1 MNNLLEKI
9 LLWDQ
14 KLFLYLNGLHSDSL
28 DPLMIWISGKLTWL
42 PFYVVILGFIAWHF
56 RKRTIIVLVG
66 IALTILFADQLA
78 SGLMKP
84 LFSRL
89 RPCHDPLLEGL
100 VYLAKGCGGKYGFVS
115 SHAANTFG
123 VAMFL
128 WLTFTN
134 LYKWIPVMFL
144 WAAIV
149 SYSRIYL
156 GVHYPLDIIVGGLV
170 GIGSAWVAYA
180 LLEKVVLKK
189 RPGYLRPLSQ

>member
-1 MNNLLEKI
+1 MNSLLEKL

-14 KLFLYLNGLHSDSL
+14 ELFLYLNGLHTDSL
-28 DPLMIWISGKLTWL
+28 DPIMVWISGKLTWL
-42 PFYVVILGFIAWHF
+42 PFYVVILLFIAWHF
-56 RKRTIIVLVG
+56 RKRTLIILVG

-84 LFSRL
+84 LFGRL
-89 RPCHDPLLEGL
+89 RPCHDPVLEGL

-128 WLTFTN
+128 WLTFKD
-134 LYKWIPVMFL
+134 LYKWIAIMFV

-156 GVHYPLDIIVGGLV
+156 GVHYPLDIIVGGAV
-170 GIGSAWVAYA
+170 GVGSAWIAYL
-180 LLEKVVLKK
+180 LLEKVIFRNK
-189 RPGYLRPLSQ
+189 PQYLRPLTQ

>member
-1 MNNLLEKI
+1 MNNLVENI
-9 LLWDQ
+9 ASWDQ
-14 KLFLYLNGLHSDSL
+14 ELFLYLNALHNDSL
-28 DPLMIWISGKLTWL
+28 DPIMIWISGKLTWL
-42 PFYVVILGFIAWHF
+42 PFYVIILAFIIWHF
-56 RKRTIIVLVG
+56 KKRTLLILVG

-84 LFSRL
+84 LFGRL
-89 RPCHDPLLEGL
+89 RPCHDPALEGL
-100 VYLAKGCGGKYGFVS
+100 VYLAKGCGGQYGFVS

-128 WLTFTN
+128 WLTFKN
-134 LYKWIPVMFL
+134 LYQWVAIMFI

-170 GIGSAWVAYA
+170 GALCAWFVYW
-180 LLEKVVLKK
+180 LFDKIIFKNKPNYLK
-189 RPGYLRPLSQ
+189 PLTQ

>member
-1 MNNLLEKI
+1 MNNLLEKL

-14 KLFLYLNGLHSDSL
+14 ELFLYLNALHTDSL
-28 DPLMIWISGKLTWL
+28 DPIMVWISGKLTWL
-42 PFYVVILGFIAWHF
+42 PFYVVILAFIGWHF
-56 RKRTIIVLVG
+56 RKRTFIILIG

-84 LFSRL
+84 LFGRL
-89 RPCHDPLLEGL
+89 RPCHEPALEGL

-128 WLTFTN
+128 WLTFKD
-134 LYKWIPVMFL
+134 LYRWVAIMFV

-156 GVHYPLDIIVGGLV
+156 GVHYPLDIIFGGAV

-189 RPGYLRPLSQ
+189 KPDYLRPLTQ

>member
-1 MNNLLEKI
+1 MNNLVEKI
-9 LLWDQ
+9 ASWDQ
-14 KLFLYLNGLHSDSL
+14 ELFLYLNALHTDSL
-28 DPLMIWISGKLTWL
+28 DPIMIWISGKLTWL
-42 PFYVVILGFIAWHF
+42 PFYVIILAFIIWHF
-56 RKRTIIVLVG
+56 KKRTLLILIG

-84 LFSRL
+84 LFGRL
-89 RPCHDPLLEGL
+89 RPCHDPALEGL

-128 WLTFTN
+128 WLTFKN
-134 LYKWIPVMFL
+134 LYQWVAIMFI

-156 GVHYPLDIIVGGLV
+156 GVHYPLDIIVGGL
-170 GIGSAWVAYA
+170 IGALCAWFVYW
-180 LLEKVVLKK
+180 LFDKIIFKNKPNYLK
-189 RPGYLRPLSQ
+189 PFTQ